1 MIEYEVQIIL
11 EQNNVY
17 SMLSCV
23 YIYIAVGLPIIQ
35 KCLGFQ

>member
-23 YIYIAVGLPIIQ
+23 YICIIYI
-35 KCLGFQ
+35 FS